1 MALPRTVSGLRRY
14 EAIIQL
20 KLKAGLPLSE
30 EQKAYLNS
38 AVSREEL
45 EEMERQKVETFEDIP
60 GYENVVIHKGNV

>member
-1 MALPRTVSGLRRY
+1 MHRSIFKNEVMALPRTVSGLRRF

-45 EEMERQKVETFEDIP
+45 EAMQSKH
-60 GYENVVIHKGNV
+60 GL